1 MRANVDK
8 IGKNITTNISL
19 LCAARGKTRDDIMR
33 IAGINSRNTF
43 SSRHDKPGNWTL
55 GQLVHI
61 AAYFDIT
68 LEWLF
73 SDHSSLE
80 VKSDGN

>member
-8 IGKNITTNISL
+8 TGKNIMTNISL

-43 SSRHDKPGNWTL
+43 S
-55 GQLVHI
+55 
-61 AAYFDIT
+61 
-68 LEWLF
+68 
-73 SDHSSLE
+73 
-80 VKSDGN
+80 

>member
-1 MRANVDK
+1 MRANVNDT
-8 IGKNITTNISL
+8 GKNIMTNISL
-19 LCAARGKTRDDIMR
+19 LCAARGKTRSDIMR
-33 IAGINSRNTF
+33 IAGINSCNTF
-43 SSRHDKPGNWTL
+43 KSRGEKPGNWTL

-61 AAYFDIT
+61 ASYFDVT

-80 VKSDGN
+80 VKS

>member
-1 MRANVDK
+1 MRANVERT
-8 IGKNITTNISL
+8 GKNIMTNISL

-61 AAYFDIT
+61 ASYFDVT

-73 SDHSSLE
+73 SEHSVE
-80 VKSDGN
+80 VKSDGK